1 MLLITVLSLCKLLG
15 ELPVKKKN
23 SPRIMDIQDLINE
36 IDIITYIA
44 VSILKVC
51 FAGVLA
57 FMCGC
62 MPHEQGK
69 GACKEKSI

>member
-1 MLLITVLSLCKLLG
+1 
-15 ELPVKKKN
+15 
-23 SPRIMDIQDLINE
+23 MDIQDLINE

-69 GACKEKSI
+69 GACKEKSIWL